1 MDLLLVPSGGSFF
14 FTVAVM
20 LHHFLWPA
28 DSRCSLCLPPSKT
41 SVPPAS
47 YLFAQSGD
55 VSLEGGVH
63 PVEGLGFAEV
73 LADILGQL
81 LQLLVD
87 LSHQLLPIVKVP

>member
-1 MDLLLVPSGGSFF
+1 
-14 FTVAVM
+14 M
-20 LHHFLWPA
+20 LHHFLPLTGG
-28 DSRCSLCLPPSKT
+28 RCSPCLPPA
-41 SVPPAS
+41 P

-55 VSLEGGVH
+55 VPLEGGVH

-73 LADILGQL
+73 LADVLGQL

>member
-1 MDLLLVPSGGSFF
+1 MNHQSLTGG
-14 FTVAVM
+14 
-20 LHHFLWPA
+20 
-28 DSRCSLCLPPSKT
+28 RCSLCLPPSKT

-55 VSLEGGVH
+55 VPLEGGVH

-73 LADILGQL
+73 LADVLGQL

-87 LSHQLLPIVKVP
+87 LSHQLLPIIKVP